1 MNKTV
6 YKVVHKVCRF
16 ESFKKEGLEKEI
28 DIFEKKKE
36 IRIKK
41 EGSIFFSF
49 LNKRR
54 FSLI

>member
-1 MNKTV
+1 MDLL
-6 YKVVHKVCRF
+6 
-16 ESFKKEGLEKEI
+16 KKDGLEKEI

-41 EGSIFFSF
+41 EGSIFSLF

-54 FSLI
+54 FSLV

>member
-1 MNKTV
+1 MDLL
-6 YKVVHKVCRF
+6 
-16 ESFKKEGLEKEI
+16 KKDGLEKEI

-41 EGSIFFSF
+41 KVVFFSF

-54 FSLI
+54 FSLL